1 VRLFVPSGR
10 IIHENLVTGFP
21 YDLTTGGILFTLTAI
36 NTGVFVSAPEP
47 TSFQSMN
54 LVTVGL
60 PKSLLANR
68 STLCYV
74 TMTKHDR
81 MPLLVGQEI

>member
-10 IIHENLVTGFP
+10 ISHENLVTGFP

-36 NTGVFVSAPEP
+36 NTGVFVSVPEP
-47 TSFQSMN
+47 IFFQSMT
-54 LVTVGL
+54 LATVAL
-60 PKSLLANR
+60 PKSPLADR